1 MLARENKELSIEH
14 SCITNI
20 TALTRVNG
28 YMFVSLAAL
37 LISELFGI
45 VSVLLNLA
53 SESGNLFL
61 IVF

>member
-1 MLARENKELSIEH
+1 MLARENKELSIKD

-20 TALTRVNG
+20 TALARVNG

>member
-14 SCITNI
+14 SCVANI

-37 LISELFGI
+37 LISELFSI

-53 SESGNLFL
+53 SQSGNLFL

>member
-1 MLARENKELSIEH
+1 MLARENKELSIED

-20 TALTRVNG
+20 TALARVNG